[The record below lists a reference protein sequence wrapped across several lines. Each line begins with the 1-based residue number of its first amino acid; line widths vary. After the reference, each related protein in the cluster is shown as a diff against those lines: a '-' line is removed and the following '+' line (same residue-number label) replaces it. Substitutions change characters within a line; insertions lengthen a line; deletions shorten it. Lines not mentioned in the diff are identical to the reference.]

1 MVDAYSTDKTSE
13 LAMKAGARVIQ
24 QPTQIFPG
32 KGLAMRAGLK
42 EAIGR
47 AEDATDIILFL
58 DADIR
63 NLTPEWVDKLVKSLI
78 DDNCDMSRGFYTRY
92 ARDAAVTKLI
102 ARPMLYTF
110 FP

>member
-1 MVDAYSTDKTSE
+1 VVDAYSTDKTSE

-47 AEDATDIILFL
+47 AEDATDII
-58 DADIR
+58 
-63 NLTPEWVDKLVKSLI
+63 
-78 DDNCDMSRGFYTRY
+78 FY
-92 ARDAAVTKLI
+92 
-102 ARPMLYTF
+102 F
-110 FP
+110 